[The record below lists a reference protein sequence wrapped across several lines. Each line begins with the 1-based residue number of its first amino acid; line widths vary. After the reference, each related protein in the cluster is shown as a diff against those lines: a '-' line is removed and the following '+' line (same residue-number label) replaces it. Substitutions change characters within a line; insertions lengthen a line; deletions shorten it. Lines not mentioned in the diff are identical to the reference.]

1 MVGVVFNGE
10 ERMKVLE
17 NPIKSLRRMAAALCF
32 AALLTGP
39 QASADELVK
48 AGTISID
55 QVQIA
60 FIGSANLGG
69 GTLMFNG
76 QSYDFTIGGL
86 GIGGIG
92 ASSIEATGEVY
103 NMTDISQ
110 FAGAYGQA
118 RYGAVAGDA
127 STGELWLQNSAG
139 VYMHLKAKR
148 AGLMLS
154 LGGDVVFIKLD

>member
-1 MVGVVFNGE
+1 
-10 ERMKVLE
+10 MKVLA
-17 NPIKSLRRMAAALCF
+17 NATGSIRRIAVMLCF

-39 QASADELVK
+39 QASAEELVK
-48 AGTISID
+48 AGTVSID

-69 GTLMFNG
+69 GTLNFNG
-76 QSYDFTIGGL
+76 KSYDFTIGGL
-86 GIGGIG
+86 GVGGIG

-103 NMTDISQ
+103 NMTDPSQ

-118 RYGAVAGDA
+118 RYGAVVGDA

>member
-1 MVGVVFNGE
+1 
-10 ERMKVLE
+10 MKALA
-17 NPIKSLRRMAAALCF
+17 NSTKLIRRIAVALCF
-32 AALLTGP
+32 AAMLTGS
-39 QASADELVK
+39 QASAEELVK
-48 AGTISID
+48 AGTVSIN

-69 GTLMFNG
+69 GTLTFNG
-76 QSYDFTIGGL
+76 QQYDFTIGGL
-86 GIGGIG
+86 GVGGIG

-103 NMTDISQ
+103 NMTDPSQ

-118 RYGAVAGDA
+118 RYGAVVGDA
-127 STGELWLQNSAG
+127 STGELWLQNNAG

-154 LGGDVVFIKLD
+154 LGGDVVYIKLD

>member
-1 MVGVVFNGE
+1 
-10 ERMKVLE
+10 MKALVKST
-17 NPIKSLRRMAAALCF
+17 KSLRRIAAALCF

-39 QASADELVK
+39 QASAEELVK
-48 AGTISID
+48 AGTVTIN

-69 GTLMFNG
+69 GTLTFNG
-76 QSYDFTIGGL
+76 QEYHFTIGGL
-86 GIGGIG
+86 GVGGIG

-118 RYGAVAGDA
+118 RYGAVIGDA
-127 STGELWLQNSAG
+127 STGELWLQNNAG

-154 LGGDVVFIKLD
+154 LGGDVIFIKLD

>member
-1 MVGVVFNGE
+1 
-10 ERMKVLE
+10 MKALA
-17 NPIKSLRRMAAALCF
+17 NSTRLFRRIAVALCF
-32 AALLTGP
+32 AGLLTGP
-39 QASADELVK
+39 QASAEELVK
-48 AGTISID
+48 AGTVSIN

-69 GTLMFNG
+69 GTLTFNG
-76 QSYDFTIGGL
+76 QEYHFTIGGL
-86 GIGGIG
+86 GVGGIG

-103 NMTDISQ
+103 NMTDLSQ

>member
-1 MVGVVFNGE
+1 
-10 ERMKVLE
+10 MKALA
-17 NPIKSLRRMAAALCF
+17 NSTKLIRRIAAALCF
-32 AALLTGP
+32 TALLTGP
-39 QASADELVK
+39 QASAEELVK
-48 AGTISID
+48 AGTVSIN

-69 GTLMFNG
+69 GTLTFNG
-76 QSYDFTIGGL
+76 QQYDFTIGGL
-86 GIGGIG
+86 GVGGIG

-103 NMTDISQ
+103 NMTDPSQ

-118 RYGAVAGDA
+118 RYGAVVGDA
-127 STGELWLQNSAG
+127 STGELWLQNNAG

-154 LGGDVVFIKLD
+154 LGGDVVYIKLD

>member
-1 MVGVVFNGE
+1 
-10 ERMKVLE
+10 MKSLADS
-17 NPIKSLRRMAAALCF
+17 IKSLHRIAAALGL
-32 AALLTGP
+32 AALLSGP
-39 QASADELVK
+39 QASAEDLVK
-48 AGTISID
+48 AGTVEIN

-69 GTLMFNG
+69 GTLNFNG
-76 QSYDFTIGGL
+76 KSYDFTIGGL
-86 GIGGIG
+86 GVGGIG
-92 ASSIEATGEVY
+92 ASSIEAVGEVY
-103 NMTDISQ
+103 NMTDLSQ

-118 RYGAVAGDA
+118 RYGAVIGDT

-154 LGGDVVFIKLD
+154 LGGDVIYIDFD